1 MTLKKYQH
9 TVTDASCHFWWR
21 TSCEKGR
28 LSDQFPS
35 KFNISTLNILPG
47 GRLHHSLFAL
57 LRLITMEKPYR
68 HSDLIKRTCSYY
80 KSGTVIGNSCFQVR
94 TKLGKWQWEEDMLS
108 LPEWEQNSGKNSNDG
123 EAAKGGNSRHFPSDK
138 LHLGGIL
145 LWPFPGRLITT
156 VINFPGLS
164 PYFYSSGSVCE
175 TFYSSRSQNTLLD
188 AASVRLILRW
198 DISLH

>member
-145 LWPFPGRLITT
+145 LWPFPICAE
-156 VINFPGLS
+156 V
-164 PYFYSSGSVCE
+164 SSFIWIKRTWMNKVEVHHRHMIVSIHLPAHICL
-175 TFYSSRSQNTLLD
+175 FL
-188 AASVRLILRW
+188 
-198 DISLH
+198 